1 MTEQTVPPVPPP
13 APGAADPAAV
23 LAAVLARPEVLDF
36 LRERHLATLT
46 TLRADGSPHVVP
58 VGVTVDPGDPGD
70 PRDPVGPGD
79 PGDPVDPGGGSRRP
93 TAWVICSDGGVK
105 VANIDRFPDGAPV
118 AVCQVDRARWVTLEG
133 RARIRREPDV
143 VAGAAARYAARYQ
156 EPRPNPR
163 RVAIEITLTRVIA
176 RVRPAP

>member
-1 MTEQTVPPVPPP
+1 MTEQPVPPVPPP

-58 VGVTVDPGDPGD
+58 VGVTVDPG
-70 PRDPVGPGD
+70 
-79 PGDPVDPGGGSRRP
+79 GGSLPP

>member
-1 MTEQTVPPVPPP
+1 MTGPSVTALTGPSVP
-13 APGAADPAAV
+13 
-23 LAAVLARPEVLDF
+23 AAVLARPEVLAF

-46 TLRADGSPHVVP
+46 TLRADGTPHVVP
-58 VGVTVDPGDPGD
+58 VGVTVEPGDGLRP
-70 PRDPVGPGD
+70 
-79 PGDPVDPGGGSRRP
+79 P

-133 RARIRREPDV
+133 RARIRREPDA
-143 VAGAAARYAARYQ
+143 VADAAARYAARYQ

-176 RVRPAP
+176 RVRPAD